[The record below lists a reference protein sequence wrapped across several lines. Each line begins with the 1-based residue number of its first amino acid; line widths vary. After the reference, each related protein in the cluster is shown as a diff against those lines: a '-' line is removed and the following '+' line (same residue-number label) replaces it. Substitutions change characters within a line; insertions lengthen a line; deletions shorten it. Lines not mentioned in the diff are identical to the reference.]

1 MWSSIRW
8 RFRWRTSVFAPAQVI
23 VPRKSDQLSIGEA
36 RRIALAAQGF
46 STPRPTSTVTQ
57 RHVAGVLRSVGV
69 IQIDS
74 VNVLV
79 RSQELPLFARL
90 GSHKRTAIADATKRG
105 KIFEYWAHEAAHV
118 PVEFHPLFRW
128 KMDAARRGDSAHWGL
143 SSFYAEHKSFVES
156 IYRRVVSDG
165 PLSSREMSVRKG
177 PKGTWWDWDETKI
190 ALEYLFW
197 TGRVMSRARGSDFAR
212 IYDIPDRVLPE
223 SILTMATPSEHDAR
237 KTLVAHSATSMGIAT
252 AADLADYFRQ
262 KLNIVR
268 PLIKELVE
276 EGELREIHVEGWK
289 DIAYLHP
296 MARVPKSIHTR
307 ALLSPF
313 DSLVWCRPRNE
324 RLFNF
329 HYRIEIYTPQHK
341 RIYGYYV
348 LPFMLNGEIVGR
360 VDLKADRANRRLL
373 VHAAYAEAGLTSL
386 DIVEPLAAEL
396 IEMATWL
403 NLDDVVIARRGNL
416 SASLSAA
423 MKSGVSVT

>member
-1 MWSSIRW
+1 
-8 RFRWRTSVFAPAQVI
+8 
-23 VPRKSDQLSIGEA
+23 
-36 RRIALAAQGF
+36 
-46 STPRPTSTVTQ
+46 
-57 RHVAGVLRSVGV
+57 
-69 IQIDS
+69 
-74 VNVLV
+74 
-79 RSQELPLFARL
+79 
-90 GSHKRTAIADATKRG
+90 
-105 KIFEYWAHEAAHV
+105 
-118 PVEFHPLFRW
+118 
-128 KMDAARRGDSAHWGL
+128 
-143 SSFYAEHKSFVES
+143 
-156 IYRRVVSDG
+156 
-165 PLSSREMSVRKG
+165 
-177 PKGTWWDWDETKI
+177 
-190 ALEYLFW
+190 
-197 TGRVMSRARGSDFAR
+197 SDFAR